1 MHQTFAYAQGPWL
14 QHHSTLFL
22 EENTTMTSE
31 SSDQWLVDYWLL
43 LLLTSDYCYY
53 WTIVTIEL
61 LK

>member
-31 SSDQWLVDYWLL
+31 SLPVTSGLL
-43 LLLTSDYCYY
+43 
-53 WTIVTIEL
+53 TIVTVD
-61 LK
+61 